1 MLHNPTL
8 FGFSL
13 LILSCASPALGA
25 SADTSSGSGLL
36 GTTSTPSSPSLGF
49 NPSLPSGF
57 NPPEPVLVHSSPTL
71 AASGIS
77 ATVDVVAPTSSS
89 HKASTPSLDA
99 AVSTTSRILAT
110 KGAGTSLA
118 SGDSSTVPDA
128 VATGSIPPEVPNTDI
143 EKLTSKLSASPTAV
157 YSLKHNKASSSAH
170 KKLAAKLKS
179 INPPAP
185 VNVASSASPS
195 TSPSSAS
202 SSTLISSVSA
212 TLAIPSSSV
221 VSLPSTLSL
230 PHFSVTR
237 AVVEPTSDVL
247 GDPDSDARS
256 QSASD
261 ASERA
266 RRRAI
271 LAAFLILGTLG
282 ALGGGILCFRCGVLP
297 CCRRGNP
304 HRRSRRSMEQL
315 TEEGLRWPP
324 RVASIE
330 KSIIPGA
337 PPMRGADLPV
347 LPSRD
352 SHTPSCSTCPDS
364 LNGMRSGISG
374 GLADWRVY
382 ATNHDGQFEDVT
394 HILSSDAFSVRS
406 ADNERLSSGSWSAR
420 NSTASTGSGLQSSV
434 HSRSA
439 SRASESGASMTAES
453 YKSCESRYS
462 TPSFER
468 HSREG
473 PPPSAS
479 ASVASSLRSPSPSA
493 MLLRTPVQADYT
505 GLANAALPVV
515 AKSGAVAGPADR
527 QMATVVESEAEDM
540 ELDSQ
545 WDVAKAYSST
555 PAQKASQSTGVGRGM
570 TSGTAVEQ
578 NVGTV
583 DLGGRTCVLMR
594 G

>member
-1 MLHNPTL
+1 MLHNPTVL
-8 FGFSL
+8 GFSL
-13 LILSCASPALGA
+13 LILSCASPALGVSTDA
-25 SADTSSGSGLL
+25 SSGFGLL
-36 GTTSTPSSPSLGF
+36 DTTSTPSSPSLGI
-49 NPSLPSGF
+49 NPSLPGF
-57 NPPEPVLVHSSPTL
+57 NPQEPV
-71 AASGIS
+71 
-77 ATVDVVAPTSSS
+77 PTSPSLEASS
-89 HKASTPSLDA
+89 VSAAIEVVTPTVSSSTPSVNA
-99 AVSTTSRILAT
+99 AVSTPSQTFAT
-110 KGAGTSLA
+110 KGAMTSLT
-118 SGDSSTVPDA
+118 SGDSSALVAA
-128 VATGSIPPEVPNTDI
+128 VATAGGSRPYEALNPDVENQ
-143 EKLTSKLSASPTAV
+143 TSQLPAAPSAL
-157 YSLKHNKASSSAH
+157 YYHKHNKASPFAH

-185 VNVASSASPS
+185 VDVVSLASS
-195 TSPSSAS
+195 SSAS
-202 SSTLISSVSA
+202 SDTSISSVSV
-212 TLAIPSSSV
+212 TPSISSST
-221 VSLPSTLSL
+221 VSLPSTLTL
-230 PHFSVTR
+230 PHFSATR
-237 AVVEPTSDVL
+237 AVVGPTSGVL
-247 GDPDSDARS
+247 DDPDSDLQT

-266 RRRAI
+266 RRRTI

-297 CCRRGNP
+297 CCHRRNP
-304 HRRSRRSMEQL
+304 HRRSRRSLELL
-315 TEEGLRWPP
+315 TEEGLRRPP
-324 RVASIE
+324 RAASIE

-337 PPMRGADLPV
+337 PPMRNVDLPV

-406 ADNERLSSGSWSAR
+406 AGNERLSTGSWSAR
-420 NSTASTGSGLQSSV
+420 NSTASTGSGSEPQSSV

-439 SRASESGASMTAES
+439 SRTSESGASMTAES

-468 HSREG
+468 HSRDG

-479 ASVASSLRSPSPSA
+479 ASAASSLRSPSPSA
-493 MLLRTPVQADYT
+493 LLLRTPVQADYT

-515 AKSGAVAGPADR
+515 VNPDAVAGPTNR

-545 WDVAKAYSST
+545 WDVAKAYAST
-555 PAQKASQSTGVGRGM
+555 PAKKAAQSAGVGRRM
-570 TSGTAVEQ
+570 TSGVTAMEPS
-578 NVGTV
+578 VGTV

>member
-1 MLHNPTL
+1 MLHNPTF

-13 LILSCASPALGA
+13 LILSCASPALGVSTEA
-25 SADTSSGSGLL
+25 SPGSGLL
-36 GTTSTPSSPSLGF
+36 DATPTPSSPSLGI
-49 NPSLPSGF
+49 NPSLPSGI
-57 NPPEPVLVHSSPTL
+57 NPPETMLVPTSPTL
-71 AASGIS
+71 E
-77 ATVDVVAPTSSS
+77 ATADVVAPTAGSPQ
-89 HKASTPSLDA
+89 ASTSLSNVAIHA
-99 AVSTTSRILAT
+99 ASQMLAT
-110 KGAGTSLA
+110 KGAEASL
-118 SGDSSTVPDA
+118 STGDSSTSTIQGALKQTSQPP
-128 VATGSIPPEVPNTDI
+128 ATP
-143 EKLTSKLSASPTAV
+143 SPL
-157 YSLKHNKASSSAH
+157 YYLKHNKASSSAH

-179 INPPAP
+179 INPSAP
-185 VNVASSASPS
+185 VNAVSSA
-195 TSPSSAS
+195 SPSSAS
-202 SSTLISSVSA
+202 SNTPISSASV
-212 TLAIPSSSV
+212 TPGISSSIA
-221 VSLPSTLSL
+221 SLPTTLTL
-230 PHFSVTR
+230 PHFSITR
-237 AVVEPTSDVL
+237 AIVEPTSGVL
-247 GDPDSDARS
+247 DDPDSDART

-266 RRRAI
+266 RRRTI

-297 CCRRGNP
+297 CCHRGNP
-304 HRRSRRSMEQL
+304 HRRSRRSLEQL
-315 TEEGLRWPP
+315 TEEGLRKPP
-324 RVASIE
+324 RVASME

-337 PPMRGADLPV
+337 PPMQIADLPV

-382 ATNHDGQFEDVT
+382 ATNQDGQFEDVT

-406 ADNERLSSGSWSAR
+406 ADNERRSTGSWSAR
-420 NSTASTGSGLQSSV
+420 NSTASAGSGNEPQSSA

-468 HSREG
+468 HSRDG
-473 PPPSAS
+473 PPPSVS

-505 GLANAALPVV
+505 GLANAAIPVV
-515 AKSGAVAGPADR
+515 VKPGAPAASVNR
-527 QMATVVESEAEDM
+527 QMATVAESETEDM

-545 WDVAKAYSST
+545 WDVAKAYAST
-555 PAQKASQSTGVGRGM
+555 PAKIPQNAGVGRRI
-570 TSGTAVEQ
+570 TSGTTVEQ